1 LPSRLDSFRDS
12 ARSAIASIQSNGSFR
27 EKPTLAV
34 RKQCANCGHRR
45 GEPIAKSGKAVE
57 YAVEIF
63 CHVRRLVSQIG
74 AHQQILARRHI
85 GEKTSRLED
94 GSDFATYD
102 LRRRQCGNVFAR
114 QAHPAAL
121 RL

>member
-1 LPSRLDSFRDS
+1 M
-12 ARSAIASIQSNGSFR
+12 N
-27 EKPTLAV
+27 V
-34 RKQCANCGHRR
+34 RKECANCGHRR